1 MVENCLF
8 CKIVAGDIPSKKAY
22 EDDKILAFYDIA
34 PQAPVHILVI
44 PKAHIASVDEIGES
58 NADVVAHIFTK
69 IPSIAKDAG
78 ITLPK
83 QKTVH
88 ASLEAIKYPYTGEEG
103 WAIRSKLCA
112 SDYGKGQT
120 VCIKVKDVC
129 NWLLHSYVWGIAR
142 NENGKGFA
150 GFLVASDFD
159 KEKFVHF
166 VSFEE
171 WNALL
176 KVVMKNS
183 TL

>member
-1 MVENCLF
+1 MVFDGRWKSELKQLSYAISIWRKMTVFGGLAEHRLNRAILYSATILR
-8 CKIVAGDIPSKKAY
+8 KII
-22 EDDKILAFYDIA
+22 EDEAEA
-34 PQAPVHILVI
+34 
-44 PKAHIASVDEIGES
+44 E
-58 NADVVAHIFTK
+58 T
-69 IPSIAKDAG
+69 IAKDAG

-129 NWLLHSYVWGIAR
+129 NWLLHSYVWGVAR
-142 NENGKGFA
+142 NEDRKNYA

-166 VSFEE
+166 IPFEE
-171 WNALL
+171 WCALL
-176 KVVMKNS
+176 RVVINDGVF
-183 TL
+183 

>member
-1 MVENCLF
+1 MIFDGRWKSELKRLSWEISFWHKLPVF
-8 CKIVAGDIPSKKAY
+8 CAYAEHRLNRAVLYSATILRKIT
-22 EDDKILAFYDIA
+22 EDETEA
-34 PQAPVHILVI
+34 
-44 PKAHIASVDEIGES
+44 E
-58 NADVVAHIFTK
+58 T
-69 IPSIAKDAG
+69 IAKEAK
-78 ITLPK
+78 ISPPK
-83 QKTVH
+83 LITVH
-88 ASLEAIKYPYTGEEG
+88 SALEAIKYPYTGEDG

-120 VCIKVKDVC
+120 VCIKAKDVC
-129 NWLLHSYVWGIAR
+129 NWLLHSYVWGISR

-183 TL
+183 IL